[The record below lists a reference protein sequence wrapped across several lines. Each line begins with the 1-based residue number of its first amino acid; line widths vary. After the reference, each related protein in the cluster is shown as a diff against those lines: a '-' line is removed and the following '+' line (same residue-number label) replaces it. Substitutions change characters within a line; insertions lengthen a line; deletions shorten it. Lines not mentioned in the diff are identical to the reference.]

1 MYKIYKDGGKYNFI
15 YQLPLT
21 IYSTIICTLINSLI
35 KALALSQK
43 NILEIKNWEN
53 EETLV
58 QKAESVLNCLKIKFG
73 LFFIF
78 SHILS
83 ILFWYFVGCF
93 CSVYRN
99 TQIHLVKDTLIS
111 FGFSLLYPL
120 TIYLLPSIF

>member
-1 MYKIYKDGGKYNFI
+1 MA
-15 YQLPLT
+15 
-21 IYSTIICTLINSLI
+21 TIICTVINSLI
-35 KALALSQK
+35 TALALLQK
-43 NILEIKNWEN
+43 NILEIKNWKY
-53 EETLV
+53 EETLEH
-58 QKAESVLNCLKIKFG
+58 KAESVLKCLKIKFG
-73 LFFIF
+73 LFFI
-78 SHILS
+78 STHILC